1 MDHYDGD
8 NCFRVWDIKTL
19 MDPKSTAESALVCS
33 LDLGSPFSCSR
44 IIADL
49 FQVYVFGAASV
60 ILCFS
65 YYIIFEFCN
74 YFSVIITGTK
84 GRQEELS
91 VSI

>member
-1 MDHYDGD
+1 
-8 NCFRVWDIKTL
+8 

-74 YFSVIITGTK
+74 YFSKICK
-84 GRQEELS
+84 NWDNKLLS
-91 VSI
+91 NLDLGQDLYF